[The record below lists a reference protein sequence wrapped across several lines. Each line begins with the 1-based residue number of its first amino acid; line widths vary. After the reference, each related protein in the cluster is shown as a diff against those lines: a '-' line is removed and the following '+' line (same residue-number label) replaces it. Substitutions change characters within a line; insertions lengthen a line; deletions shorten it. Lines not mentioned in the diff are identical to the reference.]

1 MDNRK
6 IEKEAEILAA
16 LAQPTRLRILYFL
29 RDGEECVCR
38 ITPAMP
44 GDASVTSRHLTK
56 LKEAGILDSR
66 KEGVSVY
73 YWISDSRVFD
83 LLAIADKIGYSINRK
98 IVESAEAVY
107 N

>member
-1 MDNRK
+1 MDVRK

-29 RDGEECVCR
+29 RDGEQCVCR

-73 YWISDSRVFD
+73 YWIAEPKVFV
-83 LLAIADKIGYSINRK
+83 LLEIADEMGYSISRK
-98 IVESAEAVY
+98 VVEEEMW
-107 N
+107 